1 MTNTLAYDRIL
12 RIDADVVMKSCF
24 EIQNVRLISLFVDV
38 LNRHFRIEVFIELRV
53 ALFVMPYQALRVRS
67 ISTSFSYFLKTL

>member
-1 MTNTLAYDRIL
+1 ML

-38 LNRHFRIEVFIELRV
+38 HDRHLGIEVFIELRV
-53 ALFVMPYQALRVRS
+53 ALFVMPC
-67 ISTSFSYFLKTL
+67 F